1 MPRPVF
7 LSYTWSDLDIAD
19 QIDHELSRR
28 GIPVWRDHREMR
40 FGHPNETL
48 VKQAIAERCCGFVLL
63 YTDKVLESEFILE
76 IELPAMDA
84 RRRADPTF
92 FNGAIN
98 CRSTSWEE
106 ANSEMRAVS
115 GYSLAENLGGSRPDE
130 LADGWLRE
138 VVNQISVSYIRS
150 QASETS
156 LNLQTRDPAA
166 DTEDLLIA
174 TWSPPL
180 TDDPNE
186 TGDTAWSELA
196 IAAGD
201 IRSNLEAVR
210 GQQILSISGR
220 MHLSAALLL
229 GWTFRQSTQWKVD
242 LKHEYVPAI
251 SDLVWSEPKFW
262 DLKTR
267 PGSLSPGEDLEV
279 RINVTHNVGAAV
291 QVTTLPP
298 PRVELEVS
306 PKADQPGKTHLAP
319 EEANDLAAAIAHQIH
334 LARSEYGT
342 TRTHLF
348 AACPWPLMTL
358 IGWHLSSSGEV
369 VMYEASLSR
378 DSYVPSMTLP

>member
-7 LSYTWSDLDIAD
+7 LSYTWSDLDVAD
-19 QIDHELSRR
+19 QIDYELTRR
-28 GIPVWRDHREMR
+28 GIPVWRDRREMR

-48 VKQAIAERCCGFVLL
+48 VKQAIASRCCGFILL
-63 YTDKVLESEFILE
+63 YTDKVLESKFILE

-92 FNGAIN
+92 FNGTIN

-106 ANSEMRAVS
+106 ANSELRAVS
-115 GYSLAENLGGSRPDE
+115 GYSLAENLGGSRPDDQP
-130 LADGWLRE
+130 DGWLRE

-166 DTEDLLIA
+166 DTEDLLLG
-174 TWSPPL
+174 TWCPPL
-180 TDDPNE
+180 TDDPDE
-186 TGDTAWSELA
+186 TSNTAWSELA
-196 IAAGD
+196 IAARD
-201 IRSNLEAVR
+201 IRSNLEADR
-210 GQQILSISGR
+210 GQGVLSISGR

-229 GWTFRQSTQWKVD
+229 GWTFRQSTHWKVD

-251 SDLVWSEPKFW
+251 SDLDWSAPTSW
-262 DLKTR
+262 DLTTR
-267 PGSLSPGEDLEV
+267 PGSLSSGKDLEV
-279 RINVTHNVGAAV
+279 RINVTHNVGAV
-291 QVTTLPP
+291 VRVTTLPP

-306 PKADQPGKTHLAP
+306 PKADQPGRTHLVP
-319 EEANDLAAAIAHQIH
+319 EEANDLAAAIAHQIQ

-348 AACPWPLMTL
+348 AACPWPIMTL

-378 DSYVPSMTLP
+378 DSYVPSLTLP